1 MITSGIDL
9 GSSTLRLLELHRNGR
24 GASVF
29 NWGVVAVP
37 EGMLVNGAVHDPH
50 GLTPYLT
57 RLVAESRR
65 HRLHAAAAVALPEQ
79 QTFLKVITV
88 PAVDQ
93 GELPEAVRFEA
104 GSHIPFAPEEV
115 VLDWQ
120 RLGPA
125 TGAAGGTSVLL
136 GAAPRTLVDATLAA
150 LDGAGIDVRA
160 LEIESVALARALLET
175 NTAHSAAPRLL
186 VDLGEQH
193 TTLVLYDQGTIP
205 FTSTLTFGQAAL
217 TRTLTEQ
224 LRVAPT
230 DAERVKRLFGL
241 DPKRGKGIVR
251 KLIKP
256 HLEELARGITRTTDY
271 YRDHFP
277 GNRVVEVVLL
287 TGGGSLLPGLP
298 AYLAERLSLRC
309 QLAELPPV
317 LRSLGL
323 SFATAAGLAQRPV
336 HA

>member
-9 GSSTLRLLELHRNGR
+9 GSSTLRLLELRVSGKR
-24 GASVF
+24 MAVL

-37 EGMLVNGAVHDPH
+37 EGMLVNGVVQDTQ

-57 RLVAESRR
+57 RLVSESRR
-65 HRLHAAAAVALPEQ
+65 HRLHAAASVALPEQ

-88 PAVDQ
+88 PTVDLW
-93 GELPEAVRFEA
+93 ELADAVRFES

-115 VLDWQ
+115 ILDWQ

-125 TGAAGGTSVLL
+125 AGSAGGTSVLL
-136 GAAPRTLVDATLAA
+136 GAAPRILVDGTLAA
-150 LDGAGIDVRA
+150 LDSAGIHVRA
-160 LEIESVALARALLET
+160 LEIESIALARALLEPGT
-175 NTAHSAAPRLL
+175 ERSAAPRLL
-186 VDLGEQH
+186 IDLGEQH
-193 TTLVLYDQGTIP
+193 TTLVLFDQGTIP
-205 FTSTLTFGQAAL
+205 FTSTLPFGQAAL

-224 LRVAPT
+224 LGVAPA
-230 DAERVKRLFGL
+230 DAERAKRLFGL

-251 KLIKP
+251 KLILP
-256 HLEELARGITRTTDY
+256 HLEELGRGITQTTEY

-298 AYLAERLSLRC
+298 AYLAEQLKLRC
-309 QLAELPPV
+309 RLAELPAA
-317 LRSLGL
+317 LRSLGP
-323 SFATAAGLAQRPV
+323 SFATAAGLAQRPPLV
-336 HA
+336 